1 MSKIRKPSFKSKVNA
16 EKLEETRNSFSRRSL
31 LKSAVG
37 AAVGATAASLVGTIG
52 AGAQVQGLYTSN
64 KPPELPLPLGSLTY
78 LDRKQY
84 IHNMEII
91 SHISGATVS
100 GGEPL
105 TAMWAK
111 GKQRLLP
118 APGIGDFVDVSDAKK
133 PFLVN
138 NKRVM
143 QSGGLGGPIVY
154 NTKLKKWL
162 MMCTAAQPLTGATP
176 EFPLGQYDK
185 ELRDKVLAYKGLRGI
200 RNYDISDPSKPNLLQ
215 EYSTGE
221 TGNGTHHNFYDG
233 GKYAYLDC
241 GWDDQLRLENHQRP
255 SSNALMIVDMSDP
268 AKVQEVSRWWVP
280 GQRLG
285 EEEEYKKYRFAGD
298 HTAWTGNH
306 GAITVPKRVEDGGT
320 IGYGGFGAFGFYA
333 MDLSDIK
340 HPKPYGHVQYEF
352 DTFGTIPF
360 HTCYPV
366 LADAAHPRLQ
376 NKIVAVHE
384 ALEADCRENYHTPY
398 ILDVKDPKNPKIIGM
413 FPRPAAP
420 PDAPYSDFCFA
431 RGRFGSHNTQCWL
444 APGTSNPSIMV
455 ITWFNAGV
463 RVFDISDP
471 TSPKE
476 IAWFVPP
483 RDGDINNYESWWRG
497 TTENVFVEFDRN
509 LIWIGT
515 HEGSYCLSCPALGKP
530 VTEPTKVAKWSVPH
544 CNVGWDDQ
552 TARSFYFGRS
562 LSQMG

>member
-1 MSKIRKPSFKSKVNA
+1 MSKVRKPFVSLKCNA
-16 EKLEETRNSFSRRSL
+16 EPLVGTDKGFSRRAL

-37 AAVGATAASLVGTIG
+37 AAVGATAAGFAGTISTP
-52 AGAQVQGLYTSN
+52 AQVQGLYTTN
-64 KPPELPLPLGSLTY
+64 TAPEIPLPLGSLTY
-78 LDRKQY
+78 LDKKQY

-91 SHISGATVS
+91 SHLPGAGIS

-105 TAMWAK
+105 MAMWAK

-118 APGIGDFVDVSDAKK
+118 AGGDFIDVSEAKNPVALNK
-133 PFLVN
+133 
-138 NKRVM
+138 KRVI
-143 QSGGLGGPIVY
+143 QGGGAVVY
-154 NTKLKKWL
+154 NTKLKKWI
-162 MMCTAAQPLTGATP
+162 MMCTAAQPLTSANIQYP
-176 EFPLGQYDK
+176 HGQYDK

-200 RNYDISDPSKPNLLQ
+200 RNYDITDPTKPNLLQ
-215 EYSTGE
+215 EYNTGE
-221 TGNGTHHNFYDG
+221 KGNGTHHNFYDG

-255 SSNALMIVDMSDP
+255 YSNALMIVDMSDP
-268 AKVQEVSRWWVP
+268 ANVQEVSRWWVP
-280 GQRLG
+280 GQKLG

-298 HTAWTGNH
+298 RTSWTGNH

-320 IGYGGFGAFGFYA
+320 VGYGGFGAFGFYA

-340 HPKPYGHVQYEF
+340 HPKPYGHMQYEF

-366 LADAAHPRLQ
+366 IADAAHPRLM
-376 NKIVAVHE
+376 NKVVAVHE

-398 ILDVKDPKNPKIIGM
+398 MMDVKDPKNPKIIGF

-420 PDAPYSDFCFA
+420 PDAPYTDFCFA

-444 APGTSNPSIMV
+444 APGTSNPAIIV
-455 ITWFNAGV
+455 IAWFNAGV
-463 RVFDISDP
+463 RVFDISNP
-471 TSPKE
+471 TEPKE

-483 RDGDINNYESWWRG
+483 LEGEINNYDSWWRG

-515 HEGSYCLSCPALGKP
+515 HEGTYCLSCPALGKA
-530 VTEPTKVAKWSVPH
+530 VTEPTKIQKWSIPH
-544 CNVGWDDQ
+544 CNAGWDDQ

>member
-1 MSKIRKPSFKSKVNA
+1 
-16 EKLEETRNSFSRRSL
+16 
-31 LKSAVG
+31 
-37 AAVGATAASLVGTIG
+37 
-52 AGAQVQGLYTSN
+52 
-64 KPPELPLPLGSLTY
+64 LTY
-78 LDRKQY
+78 LDKKQY

-91 SHISGATVS
+91 SHLSGSSIS

-105 TAMWAK
+105 MVMYAK

-118 APGIGDFVDVSDAKK
+118 TFGDFVDISEAKNPVLLNK
-133 PFLVN
+133 
-138 NKRVM
+138 KRVI
-143 QSGGLGGPIVY
+143 QGGGTVTY
-154 NTKLKKWL
+154 NTKLKKWI

-176 EFPLGQYDK
+176 EFPHGQYDK
-185 ELRDKVLAYKGLRGI
+185 ALLDKVLAYKGLRGI
-200 RNYDISDPSKPNLLQ
+200 RNYDITDPTKPNMLQ
-215 EYSTGE
+215 EYNTGE
-221 TGNGTHHNFYDG
+221 KGNGTHHNFYDG

-241 GWDDQLRLENHQRP
+241 GWDETLRLENHQRP
-255 SSNALMIVDMSDP
+255 YSNALMIVDMSDP
-268 AKVQEVSRWWVP
+268 ANVQEVSRWWVP
-280 GQRLG
+280 GQKIG

-298 HTAWTGNH
+298 HTSWTGNH

-320 IGYGGFGAFGFYA
+320 IGYGGFGAFGFYV

-340 HPKPYGHVQYEF
+340 HPKPYGHMQYEF

-360 HTCYPV
+360 HTCLPV
-366 LADAAHPRLQ
+366 LADAAHPRLM
-376 NKIVAVHE
+376 NKVVAVHE

-398 ILDVKDPKNPKIIGM
+398 MMDVKDPKNPKIVGF
-413 FPRPAAP
+413 FPRPPAP
-420 PDAPYSDFCFA
+420 PDAPYNDFCMA

-444 APGTSNPSIMV
+444 APGTSNPAIMV
-455 ITWFNAGV
+455 IAWFNAGV

-471 TSPKE
+471 TAPKE
-476 IAWFVPP
+476 VAWFVPP
-483 RDGDINNYESWWRG
+483 RDGDINNYNSWWRG

-530 VTEPTKVAKWSVPH
+530 ITEPTKVQKWSIPH

>member
-1 MSKIRKPSFKSKVNA
+1 MSKSRKPSVSSRNNTEKS
-16 EKLEETRNSFSRRSL
+16 EGTRKGFSRRSL

-37 AAVGATAASLVGTIG
+37 AAVGATAAGFAGPIGTL
-52 AGAQVQGLYTSN
+52 AQVQGLYTTDTSP
-64 KPPELPLPLGSLTY
+64 KIALPMGSLTY
-78 LDRKQY
+78 IDKKQY

-91 SHISGATVS
+91 SHISGASIS

-105 TAMWAK
+105 MVMWAK

-118 APGIGDFVDVSDAKK
+118 SGGDFVDISEAKNPVLLNK
-133 PFLVN
+133 
-138 NKRVM
+138 KRVTM
-143 QSGGLGGPIVY
+143 GGGPVVY
-154 NTKLKKWL
+154 NTKLKKWI
-162 MMCTAAQPLTGATP
+162 MMCTAAQPLTSATP
-176 EFPLGQYDK
+176 QYPHGQYDK
-185 ELRDKVLAYKGLRGI
+185 ELRDKILAYKGLRGI
-200 RNYDISDPSKPNLLQ
+200 RNYDISDPTKPNLLQ
-215 EYSTGE
+215 EYNTGAK
-221 TGNGTHHNFYDG
+221 GNGTHHNFYDG

-241 GWDDQLRLENHQRP
+241 GWDETLRLENHQRP
-255 SSNALMIVDMSDP
+255 YSNALMIVDMSDP
-268 AKVQEVSRWWVP
+268 ANVQEVSRWWVP
-280 GQRLG
+280 GQKLG

-298 HTAWTGNH
+298 KVSWTGNH
-306 GAITVPKRVEDGGT
+306 GALTVPKRVEDGGT

-340 HPKPYGHVQYEF
+340 NPKPYGHMQYEF
-352 DTFGTIPF
+352 DTLGTIPF

-366 LADAAHPRLQ
+366 LADAAHPHLM
-376 NKIVAVHE
+376 NKVVTVHE

-398 ILDVKDPKNPKIIGM
+398 MMDVKDPKNPRIIGF

-420 PDAPYSDFCFA
+420 PDAPYTDFCFA

-455 ITWFNAGV
+455 IAWFNAGV
-463 RVFDISDP
+463 RVFDISNP
-471 TSPKE
+471 AAPKE

-483 RDGDINNYESWWRG
+483 LEGEINDYASWWRG

-530 VTEPTKVAKWSVPH
+530 VTEPAKVQKWSVPH